1 MVNLRDILL
10 GAALPAA
17 VTAAVWLLLVLAPLG
32 RHSPRRWAAPVA
44 IVCGYLAGHLTL
56 AGCEALLGRM
66 VEDRLTWLAAGGVLV
81 IGTLAAARSGHAR
94 LGIVRTL
101 VVAALAV
108 TSALAAAAT
117 LLWPQLPSAWTGQDD
132 PMAEFG
138 FTTSATLSAPVAA
151 GWLAATTTVLA
162 VIMFLAT
169 RPPGSR
175 PDGTP
180 PPAWSAA
187 FEALMLSGATALTLG
202 LCGSQSLAQ
211 LAGVLAASVGG
222 WTLVSV
228 LPGRLTAASNDAA
241 TTGTVGAT
249 LACTGVMIAAA
260 LLLGRVYAS
269 LTAWP
274 GGLLLA
280 ATLVVILRPAALNA
294 CTSRRLARIAVV
306 LTLTGAAVV
315 VAALKFAAENRS
327 PSLY

>member
-32 RHSPRRWAAPVA
+32 RHSPRRWAAPMAV
-44 IVCGYLAGHLTL
+44 VCGYLVGHLAL
-56 AGCEALLGRM
+56 AGCGALLGRV
-66 VEDRLTWLAAGGVLV
+66 VEDRLTWLATSGVLV
-81 IGTLAAARSGHAR
+81 IGTLAVARSGHAR

-101 VVAALAV
+101 VVAALAG
-108 TSALAAAAT
+108 TSALAAAA

-151 GWLAATTTVLA
+151 GWLAATTTLLA

-175 PDGTP
+175 PDGAS

-187 FEALMLSGATALTLG
+187 MEALMLSGATALTLG

-228 LPGRLTAASNDAA
+228 LPGRLTAANNDAA

-249 LACTGVMIAAA
+249 LACTGVMVAAA

-274 GGLLLA
+274 GVLLLA
-280 ATLVVILRPAALNA
+280 ATLVVILRPAALDA
-294 CTSRRLARIAVV
+294 CPSRRLARIAVV